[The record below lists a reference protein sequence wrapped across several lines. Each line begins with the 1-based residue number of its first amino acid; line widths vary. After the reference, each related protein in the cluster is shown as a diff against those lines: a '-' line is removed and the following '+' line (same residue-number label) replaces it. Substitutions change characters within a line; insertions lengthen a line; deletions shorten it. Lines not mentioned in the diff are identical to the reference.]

1 VEGEIMLCHIL
12 DERGGSEPWI
22 PEKKNIGKK
31 DSKFIQSNTSRNSPA
46 VAESEANSV
55 KKCIKVGQSVLCE
68 SGIGI
73 LRT

>member
-1 VEGEIMLCHIL
+1 MSEAGAS
-12 DERGGSEPWI
+12 RGFQK
-22 PEKKNIGKK
+22 KKNIGKK